1 MIDRQINPDK
11 ILEKINYEEN
21 TKQKGHL
28 KIFFGYAAGV
38 DKTYAMLKAAHKA
51 KESGIDVVV
60 GYVEPHARPET
71 KELLNDLEI
80 LPTLTIKYKEI
91 NLNEF
96 NIDLAIKRN
105 PTIILVDEL
114 AHTNAAGCRH
124 LKRYQDVNELLN
136 LGINVYTTVN
146 VQHIESLNDIVSSI
160 TKVIVRERIPDYIF
174 DNAHQVELVD
184 IEPEELIRRLNE
196 GKIYASNQVKNAL
209 INFFS
214 IENLTAL
221 REIALRRT
229 ADRVNKISEK
239 VKQNDSANY
248 FTDEKILVCL
258 SSSPTNSKIIRR
270 AARMA
275 SAFKGEF
282 IGLFVETSDDENM
295 SEENKTRLRN
305 NIHLAEQLGAK
316 IETVTGEDI
325 AFQIAEFARL
335 AGVSKVILGRS
346 SSKKKYFWAKSPLT
360 EKLTSYAPNLDIYI
374 IPDTS
379 TLSYPSNSKLN
390 IKSKLTLR
398 DLAISFFILT
408 LATIISFIFFNLGF
422 SESNIITLYILG
434 VLITAILT
442 ENTLQSILS
451 ALISV
456 LVFNFFFT
464 DPRFTFNSYDAGYP
478 VTFVIMFISAFLTG
492 SLASKIKR
500 QANQSAYTAYRTKIL
515 LETNQLLQQEV
526 KKEGIIKVTAIQLS
540 KLLNKNIIFYNSE
553 NNQLLE
559 PVIFSPSEYT
569 YDTSRFVT
577 SNEKAVA
584 QWVFKNNKHAGATTN
599 TLGNSKCLYLAIRV
613 NKRVY
618 GVVGIA
624 LENDSLDA
632 LENNIMLSILGE
644 CAIALENNFIR
655 KQREEAATL
664 AKNEKLRANLL
675 RSISHDLRTPLTS
688 IFGNS
693 EMLLKD
699 NEIISKEKKIQ
710 LYSDIHEDSLW
721 LINLVENLLAATK
734 IEDGTMSLN
743 IKPELMEEVI
753 DEALRH
759 IKRKSINHFIKVT
772 TSDEMLFAKMDS
784 KLIIQV
790 IINIVDNALKYTPD
804 DSHININTQ
813 KYEDMVLVEISD
825 DGNGLS
831 DEDKEKIFDMFY
843 TVNNKI
849 VDSKRSL
856 GLGLALCKSIILAH
870 GGEINVKDN
879 KPCGTTFSFT
889 LPLEEVNLYE

>member
-1 MIDRQINPDK
+1 MIDRKINPDK
-11 ILEKINYEEN
+11 ILKKINYEERS
-21 TKQKGHL
+21 KGRGHL

-38 DKTYAMLKAAHKA
+38 GKTYAMLKAAHKA

-60 GYVEPHARPET
+60 GYIEPHARPET
-71 KELLNDLEI
+71 KELLKGLEVI
-80 LPTLTIKYKEI
+80 PTLNVKHKDIS
-91 NLNEF
+91 LNEF
-96 NIDLAIKRN
+96 NIDLVIKRN
-105 PTIILVDEL
+105 PQVILVDEL
-114 AHTNAAGCRH
+114 AHTNATGCRH
-124 LKRYQDVNELLN
+124 LKRYQDINELLN
-136 LGINVYTTVN
+136 LGFDVYTTVN

-160 TKVIVRERIPDYIF
+160 TKITVRERIPDYVF
-174 DNAHQVELVD
+174 DNADQVELVD
-184 IEPEELIRRLNE
+184 IEPEELIERLNE
-196 GKIYASNQVKNAL
+196 GKIYAPIQARNAL
-209 INFFS
+209 VNFFS

-221 REIALRRT
+221 REIALRRS

-239 VKQNDSANY
+239 VKQNDTASY

-258 SSSPTNSKIIRR
+258 SSSPTNSKIIRS

-275 SAFKGEF
+275 SAFRGEF
-282 IGLFVETSDDENM
+282 IGLFVETSDLDNM

-316 IETVTGEDI
+316 IETVTGDDI

-335 AGVSKVILGRS
+335 AGISKVILGRS
-346 SSKKKYFWAKSPLT
+346 SSRRKYFFGKSPLT
-360 EKLTSYAPNLDIYI
+360 ERLTSYAPNLDIYI
-374 IPDTS
+374 IPDS
-379 TLSYPSNSKLN
+379 ASFSYSSNTRIN
-390 IKSKLTLR
+390 IKSRITLK
-398 DLAISFFILT
+398 DLFISLCALV
-408 LATIISFIFFNLGF
+408 LATIISFVFFYLGF
-422 SESNIITLYILG
+422 SESNIITVYILG

-442 ENTLQSILS
+442 ENTLQSIIS
-451 ALISV
+451 AFISV

-500 QANQSAYTAYRTKIL
+500 QANQSAYMAYRTKIL
-515 LETNQLLQQEV
+515 LETNQLLQQEN
-526 KKEGIIKVTAIQLS
+526 KKEGIIKVTAIQLA

-553 NNQLLE
+553 DNQLLD
-559 PVIFSPSEYT
+559 PIIFSPAEYAC
-569 YDTSRFVT
+569 DTSKFIT

-584 QWVFKNNKHAGATTN
+584 QWVFKNNKHAGATTS

-613 NKRVY
+613 GKRVY

-624 LENDSLDA
+624 LENYSLDA
-632 LENNIMLSILGE
+632 FENNIMLSILGE
-644 CAIALENNFIR
+644 CAIALENNFIS

-664 AKNEKLRANLL
+664 AKNEQLRANLL

-699 NEIISKEKKIQ
+699 EEIISKEKRVQ

-734 IEDGTMSLN
+734 IEDNTMILN
-743 IKPELMEEVI
+743 MKPELMEEVI
-753 DEALRH
+753 NEALRH

-772 TSDEMLFAKMDS
+772 SSHDIIFAKMDA

-790 IINIVDNALKYTPD
+790 IINIVDNALKYTPENT
-804 DSHININTQ
+804 HINIHTQ
-813 KYEDMVLVEISD
+813 KNKDMVLVKISD

-831 DEDKEKIFDMFY
+831 DKDKEKIFDMFY
-843 TVNNKI
+843 TVNNQI

-870 GGEINVKDN
+870 GGEIDVKDN
-879 KPCGTTFSFT
+879 KPRGTVFSFT
-889 LPLEEVNLYE
+889 LPLEEVNLHE

>member
-1 MIDRQINPDK
+1 
-11 ILEKINYEEN
+11 
-21 TKQKGHL
+21 
-28 KIFFGYAAGV
+28 
-38 DKTYAMLKAAHKA
+38 
-51 KESGIDVVV
+51 
-60 GYVEPHARPET
+60 
-71 KELLNDLEI
+71 
-80 LPTLTIKYKEI
+80 
-91 NLNEF
+91 
-96 NIDLAIKRN
+96 
-105 PTIILVDEL
+105 
-114 AHTNAAGCRH
+114 
-124 LKRYQDVNELLN
+124 
-136 LGINVYTTVN
+136 
-146 VQHIESLNDIVSSI
+146 
-160 TKVIVRERIPDYIF
+160 
-174 DNAHQVELVD
+174 
-184 IEPEELIRRLNE
+184 
-196 GKIYASNQVKNAL
+196 
-209 INFFS
+209 
-214 IENLTAL
+214 
-221 REIALRRT
+221 
-229 ADRVNKISEK
+229 
-239 VKQNDSANY
+239 
-248 FTDEKILVCL
+248 
-258 SSSPTNSKIIRR
+258 
-270 AARMA
+270 
-275 SAFKGEF
+275 
-282 IGLFVETSDDENM
+282 
-295 SEENKTRLRN
+295 
-305 NIHLAEQLGAK
+305 
-316 IETVTGEDI
+316 
-325 AFQIAEFARL
+325 
-335 AGVSKVILGRS
+335 
-346 SSKKKYFWAKSPLT
+346 
-360 EKLTSYAPNLDIYI
+360 
-374 IPDTS
+374 
-379 TLSYPSNSKLN
+379 
-390 IKSKLTLR
+390 
-398 DLAISFFILT
+398 
-408 LATIISFIFFNLGF
+408 
-422 SESNIITLYILG
+422 
-434 VLITAILT
+434 
-442 ENTLQSILS
+442 
-451 ALISV
+451 
-456 LVFNFFFT
+456 
-464 DPRFTFNSYDAGYP
+464 
-478 VTFVIMFISAFLTG
+478 MFISAFLTG

-515 LETNQLLQQEV
+515 LETNQLLQQEL

-569 YDTSRFVT
+569 YNTSKFVT

-664 AKNEKLRANLL
+664 AKNEQLRANLL

-699 NEIISKEKKIQ
+699 DEIISKDKKIQ

-734 IEDGTMSLN
+734 IEDGTMTLN
-743 IKPELMEEVI
+743 MKPELMEEVI

-759 IKRKSINHFIKVT
+759 IKRKSINHFIKVN
-772 TSDEMLFAKMDS
+772 TSEDLIFAKMDA

-804 DSHININTQ
+804 DCHININTQ
-813 KYEDMVLVEISD
+813 KYKDMVLVEISD

-856 GLGLALCKSIILAH
+856 GLGLSLCKSIILAH